1 MRGTAAVAVRL
12 VRPSVKLPRKNH
24 KLSIDF
30 SRFRIKRLATEARKL
45 AKDGAVQSPRGLPL
59 PTTATKLATQRTT
72 CARELINT
80 SRVIAHAFVHR
91 ILPCKFTVSLNW
103 SLSSRRDRAFNRLS
117 LDTRPHLMDFHF
129 PRSI

>member
-80 SRVIAHAFVHR
+80 SRVIAHAVVHR
-91 ILPCKFTVSLNW
+91 A
-103 SLSSRRDRAFNRLS
+103 SSRCR
-117 LDTRPHLMDFHF
+117 
-129 PRSI
+129 